1 MPIQK
6 TALTAT
12 ADVSRIVQ
20 GEELTIT
27 VEIADKFTGQ
37 VLDLEGA
44 TVATATFRAT
54 DVETPVEKTL
64 AAGVTLSE
72 QPGRLEVTLDEDDT
86 AALLVGEA
94 QSWQVEVTVAGE
106 TRIVI
111 LEEALDV
118 VAALF

>member
-72 QPGRLEVTLDEDDT
+72 QPGRLEVTLDEGDT

-94 QSWQVEVTVAGE
+94 QSWQVEVSVGQE